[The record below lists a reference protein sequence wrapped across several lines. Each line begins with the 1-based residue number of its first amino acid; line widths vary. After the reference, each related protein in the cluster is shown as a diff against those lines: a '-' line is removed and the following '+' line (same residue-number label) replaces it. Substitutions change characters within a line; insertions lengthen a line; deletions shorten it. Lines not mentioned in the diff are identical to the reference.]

1 MPPKGELMG
10 LRILIQRSPVRA
22 GAGSVFRH
30 RAVFLGYDPCL

>member
-10 LRILIQRSPVRA
+10 LRILIQRSPVGA

-30 RAVFLGYDPCL
+30 RAVFLRNDPCL